1 MIVFYFRV
9 NFKGC
14 VEKDELLRILE
25 RLWRQEQRHKEEGD
39 TMDDDSLCKICMDS
53 PVTVIMISIPSTYA
67 TDRLCDVGVR
77 AHVHLHPV
85 WQADG
90 RVPNLSTI
98 CSQVKEST
106 LILTSHLLPVFTELS
121 RLSRPELGLWP
132 ERV

>member
-1 MIVFYFRV
+1 MIGLYFRV

-106 LILTSHLLPVFTELS
+106 LDPHISSAPCFY
-121 RLSRPELGLWP
+121 
-132 ERV
+132 RVVKTFKA